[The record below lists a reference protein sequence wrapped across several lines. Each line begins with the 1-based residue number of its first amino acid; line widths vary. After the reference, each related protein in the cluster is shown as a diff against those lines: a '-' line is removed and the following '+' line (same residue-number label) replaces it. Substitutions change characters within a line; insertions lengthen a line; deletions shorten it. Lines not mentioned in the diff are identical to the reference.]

1 MRAFLYLNTIDNLV
15 CNFLFNQGS
24 KIFMTKEL
32 LKALCPTCGGLRNC
46 TIHGELT
53 THWEDQRYPV
63 YGYHY
68 HHLLQCNGCE
78 TVFYH
83 HNEHFSEHTT
93 HEYRNGEL
101 IETPID
107 MVTTYPSSETFQP
120 PAWLSKLESVDGQLF
135 QIFNEMY
142 SSYNSSHFILSS
154 IGLRTIFD
162 RTAELLQIHPGLSLG
177 EKVEKLKLDGFI
189 GETEA
194 LVLTSV
200 INAGNA
206 AAHRGWSPNK
216 SEFEQMLEALESFV
230 QRTLLGKK
238 SLEHITEK
246 IPPKAKRPKKDT

>member
-1 MRAFLYLNTIDNLV
+1 
-15 CNFLFNQGS
+15 
-24 KIFMTKEL
+24 
-32 LKALCPTCGGLRNC
+32 
-46 TIHGELT
+46 
-53 THWEDQRYPV
+53 
-63 YGYHY
+63 
-68 HHLLQCNGCE
+68 
-78 TVFYH
+78 
-83 HNEHFSEHTT
+83 
-93 HEYRNGEL
+93 
-101 IETPID
+101 
-107 MVTTYPSSETFQP
+107 
-120 PAWLSKLESVDGQLF
+120 
-135 QIFNEMY
+135 
-142 SSYNSSHFILSS
+142 SYNSSHFILSS

-162 RTAELLQIHPGLSLG
+162 RTAELLQIHPGLPLG

-246 IPPKAKRPKKDT
+246 IPPKAKRPKKNT